1 MLAIILFSV
10 IPVYIG
16 LHLII
21 NIKMQKKIYS
31 SFQLITLKKQFRLN
45 Y

>member
-21 NIKMQKKIYS
+21 NIKMQKKYIALFNS
-31 SFQLITLKKQFRLN
+31 LL
-45 Y
+45 